1 MLNGNEK
8 LLAELSQLL
17 VEFSNE
23 CKVESERTATLE
35 ATFKDLIA
43 KANSDVK
50 LTEEEAAT
58 LYDADKELLAS
69 KAVVSAYTHI
79 TGRLTELVTGM
90 MEVK

>member
-1 MLNGNEK
+1 MLNGNQD
-8 LLAELSQLL
+8 LLAALSQLL

-23 CKVESERTATLE
+23 CKVESERTVTLE
-35 ATFKDLIA
+35 ATFKELIA

-50 LTEEEAAT
+50 LTEEEAAI
-58 LYDADKELLAS
+58 LYDVNGELSAS

-90 MEVK
+90 MGAK

>member
-1 MLNGNEK
+1 MLNGNQD
-8 LLAELSQLL
+8 LLAALSQLL

-23 CKVESERTATLE
+23 CKVESERTAVLE
-35 ATFKDLIA
+35 TTFKELIA

-50 LTEEEAAT
+50 LTEEEAAI
-58 LYDADKELLAS
+58 LYDVNGELSAS

-90 MEVK
+90 MGAK

>member
-1 MLNGNEK
+1 MLNGNQD
-8 LLAELSQLL
+8 LLAALSQLL

-35 ATFKDLIA
+35 ATFKELIA

>member
-1 MLNGNEK
+1 MLNGNQD
-8 LLAELSQLL
+8 LLAALSQLL

-23 CKVESERTATLE
+23 CKVESERTAALE
-35 ATFKDLIA
+35 ATLKELIA

-58 LYDADKELLAS
+58 LYDTDRELLAS

-90 MEVK
+90 MGAK

>member
-8 LLAELSQLL
+8 LLA
-17 VEFSNE
+17 EFSNE

-35 ATFKDLIA
+35 ATFKELIA

-58 LYDADKELLAS
+58 LYDTDRELLAS

-90 MEVK
+90 MGAK

>member
-1 MLNGNEK
+1 MLNGNQD
-8 LLAELSQLL
+8 LLAALSQLL

-23 CKVESERTATLE
+23 CKGESERTATLE
-35 ATFKDLIA
+35 ATFKELLA

-50 LTEEEAAT
+50 LTEEEAAI
-58 LYDADKELLAS
+58 LYDVNGELSAS

-90 MEVK
+90 MGAK

>member
-1 MLNGNEK
+1 MLNGNQD
-8 LLAELSQLL
+8 LLAALSQLL

-23 CKVESERTATLE
+23 CKVESERTAVLE
-35 ATFKDLIA
+35 ATFKELIT

-50 LTEEEAAT
+50 LTEEEAAI
-58 LYDADKELLAS
+58 LYDVNAELSSS

-90 MEVK
+90 MGAK